1 MSRKLIIFIGIF
13 YLVGIVGMSIGA
25 YKALFVGL
33 SFFHLLLSF
42 GILLLG
48 RKKHSP
54 TFWLFIGIAFATGML
69 VEWIGV
75 HTSYLFGDYQYGSVL
90 GPKLLDVP
98 LIIGINWAMLSIVS
112 AALLSTLKLNFWM
125 EVLAAAT
132 LMVFL
137 DFLMEPVAVKLC
149 FWYWKDDIIPVYNYV
164 CWFITA
170 VFLQFVFRKWR
181 LNEANNVAVSLFIY
195 MTIFFTFLNFRL

>member
-13 YLVGIVGMSIGA
+13 YLVGIIGMSIGP
-25 YKALFVGL
+25 YKSFFVGL

-48 RKKHSP
+48 RHKQSAAL
-54 TFWLFIGIAFATGML
+54 WLFIGIAFAIGML

-75 HTSYLFGDYQYGSVL
+75 HTGLLFGSYKYGAVL
-90 GPKLLDVP
+90 GPKVFDVP

-112 AALLSTLKLNFWM
+112 AALLASLKLNFWL
-125 EVLAAAT
+125 EVVLSAL

-137 DFLMEPVAVKLC
+137 DFLMEPVAIKLG
-149 FWYWKDDIIPVYNYV
+149 FWNWKNGVIPFYNYV
-164 CWFITA
+164 CWFATA
-170 VFLQFVFRKWR
+170 LVIQFIYRKWR
-181 LNEANNVAVSLFIY
+181 LNEANNVAVALFIY
-195 MTIFFTFLNFRL
+195 LTIFFTFLTIRL